1 MAPKDLA
8 AKTAAT
14 ERTLPKAQA
23 KEDNQVIVRD
33 QLKVDK
39 AVQHPVRKVRVN
51 VHRIAVAVKQEAQDR
66 LAVAT
71 LALAATVLVAKDRA
85 QDKANAEAAKVIPAT
100 ATIIAATVRTAVA
113 VDVVMT
119 ITVAATSAVIVAV
132 RTIAT
137 EINNST
143 NNVRKL
149 ITHLRKSSYVVT

>member
-14 ERTLPKAQA
+14 ERILPKAQA
-23 KEDNQVIVRD
+23 KEDNQVIVQD

-39 AVQHPVRKVRVN
+39 AAQHPVRKVRVN
-51 VHRIAVAVKQEAQDR
+51 VQRTVVAVKQEAQAR
-66 LAVAT
+66 TAVVT

-85 QDKANAEAAKVIPAT
+85 QDKANVEAAKVIQAITT
-100 ATIIAATVRTAVA
+100 AIAAIVQTAVA

-119 ITVAATSAVIVAV
+119 TTVAATSAVTVVA
-132 RTIAT
+132 RTTAT